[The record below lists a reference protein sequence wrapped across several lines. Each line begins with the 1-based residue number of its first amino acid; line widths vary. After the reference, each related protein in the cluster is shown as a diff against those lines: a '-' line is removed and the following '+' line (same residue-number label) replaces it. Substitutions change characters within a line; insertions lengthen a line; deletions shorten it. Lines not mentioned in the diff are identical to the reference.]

1 MIVSRTK
8 STVEKF
14 RYMTY
19 WEVTKRSSV
28 KRSIKYLSTLDRKTS
43 DVFLSFIFCRA
54 PPTALRPNTHYERI
68 IEAFGGKGY
77 FAETPEEL
85 NTALTIAFE
94 ETKKVKK
101 PVLINVMISP
111 YADRKPQVHER

>member
-1 MIVSRTK
+1 MELETACRYNLPIVFVIVNNNGIYSGVDEK
-8 STVEKF
+8 SWSEC
-14 RYMTY
+14 
-19 WEVTKRSSV
+19 EVDPARG
-28 KRSIKYLSTLDRKTS
+28 
-43 DVFLSFIFCRA
+43 A
-54 PPTALRPNTHYERI
+54 PPTALKPNTHYERI

-85 NTALTIAFE
+85 NTALTFVFE

-111 YADRKPQVHER
+111 YADRKPQEFFWLTRSKM